1 MMFQYFT
8 RPDGKSI
15 AINVDNIISICEVD
29 SGGVMLT
36 LTNGTQSVKETYLET
51 VARLNSSGGCCR

>member
-1 MMFQYFT
+1 MFQYFT

-15 AINVDNIISICEVD
+15 AINVDNIISIEEVD
-29 SGGVMLT
+29 SGSRLT
-36 LTNGTQSVKETYLET
+36 LTNGTQSVKESYLET